1 MAFYHVLHVVK
12 NVLGR
17 FSIIKDLMQTLCI

>member
-1 MAFYHVLHVVK
+1 MAFYHALHVVE

-17 FSIIKDLMQTLCI
+17 FSIIKDLMQTRCI